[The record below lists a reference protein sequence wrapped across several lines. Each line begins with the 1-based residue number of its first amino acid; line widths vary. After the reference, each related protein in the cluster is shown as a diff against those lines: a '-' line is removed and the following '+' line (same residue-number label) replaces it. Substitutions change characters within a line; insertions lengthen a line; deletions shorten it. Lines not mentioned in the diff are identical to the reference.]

1 MTNTFPLKTLFP
13 CLLAAAWTLPAH
25 AEDSDDRF
33 QLRLGAMNIDNDSTL
48 RGFTTVNGQEISG
61 SQDFDFGG
69 KEWEPRVDGVFRLST
84 RQRLIFD
91 YFKYDKDRRET
102 LGEDVSL
109 GGVSVPAGS
118 FVKGELKYQV
128 ASLVYD
134 YAVIDAP
141 TYSLGLQIGAEYA
154 KVEAN
159 AYADL
164 GTLYSGDVLDES
176 ADGAAPVVGVRFT
189 AHPGEHWLFSVQ
201 GQYLNTKWGN
211 FDKYDGDLSRAN
223 AIVEYRFTRN
233 FGIFAGYD
241 WFKLDVDRKTDSN
254 AESLTTVGL
263 KQEFKGPVAGVTFA
277 F

>member
-1 MTNTFPLKTLFP
+1 MKHLLSLALP
-13 CLLAAAWTLPAH
+13 CTLAAACALPAH

-33 QLRLGAMNIDNDSTL
+33 SLRLGAMNIDSDNTIRGST
-48 RGFTTVNGQEISG
+48 TIAGQELSG
-61 SQDFDFGG
+61 SQDFGLGG

-102 LGEDVSL
+102 LGEDVAY
-109 GGVSVPAGS
+109 GDVTVPSGS
-118 FVKGELKYQV
+118 FVKGKLKYQV

-134 YAVIDAP
+134 YSVLDDP
-141 TYSLGLQIGAEYA
+141 NYSLGLQLGAEAA

-164 GTLYSGDVLDES
+164 GDLYSGRFVDEKE
-176 ADGAAPVVGVRFT
+176 DGVAPVVGMRFT
-189 AHPGEHWLFSVQ
+189 AKPGEHWLINLQ
-201 GQYLNTKWGN
+201 GQYLNTKWGT
-211 FDKYDGDLSRAN
+211 FDDYDGDLSRAN
-223 AIVEYRFTRN
+223 AIVEYRFTPN

-241 WFKLDVDRKTDSN
+241 WFKLDVDRKGSDATI
-254 AESLTTVGL
+254 GL

>member
-1 MTNTFPLKTLFP
+1 MKHLLALALP
-13 CLLAAAWTLPAH
+13 CALAAAYALPAH
-25 AEDSDDRF
+25 AHAEDTDDRF
-33 QLRLGAMNIDNDSTL
+33 TIRLGAMNIDNDNTL
-48 RGFTTVNGQEISG
+48 RGSTSINGEQLSG

-91 YFKYDKDRRET
+91 YFKYDKDRREE
-102 LGEDVSL
+102 LGETVSY
-109 GGVSVPAGS
+109 GDFTVPAGS

-134 YAVIDAP
+134 YSVVDTP
-141 TYSLGLQIGAEYA
+141 EFSVGLQIGAEWA

-164 GTLYSGDVLDES
+164 GDLYTGTFADEKE
-176 ADGAAPVVGVRFT
+176 DGYAPVVGLRFT
-189 AHPGEHWLFSVQ
+189 AQPSEHWLFNVQ
-201 GQYLNTKWGN
+201 GQYMNTSWGD
-211 FDKYDGDLSRAN
+211 FGDYDGDLTRAN
-223 AIVEYRFTRN
+223 AIAEYRFTRN

-241 WFKLDVDRKTDSN
+241 WFKLDVDRSGSDGSI
-254 AESLTTVGL
+254 GL

>member
-1 MTNTFPLKTLFP
+1 MKHLLALALP
-13 CLLAAAWTLPAH
+13 CALAAAYALPAH

-33 QLRLGAMNIDNDSTL
+33 TLRLGAMNIDNDNTL
-48 RGFTTVNGQEISG
+48 RGSTSINGEELSG

-69 KEWEPRVDGVFRLST
+69 KEWEPRLDGVFRIST

-91 YFKYDKDRRET
+91 YFKYDKDRREE
-102 LGEDVSL
+102 LGETVSY
-109 GGVSVPAGS
+109 GDFTVPAGS

-134 YAVIDAP
+134 YSVVDTP
-141 TYSLGLQIGAEYA
+141 EFSVGLQIGAEWA
-154 KVEAN
+154 RVEAN

-164 GTLYSGDVLDES
+164 GDLYTGTFADEKE
-176 ADGAAPVVGVRFT
+176 DGYAPVVGLRFT
-189 AHPGEHWLFSVQ
+189 AQPTEHWLFNVQ
-201 GQYLNTKWGN
+201 GQYMNTDWGD
-211 FDKYDGDLSRAN
+211 FGDYDGDLSRAN
-223 AIVEYRFTRN
+223 AIAEYRFTKN

-241 WFKLDVDRKTDSN
+241 WFKLDVDRSGSDGN
-254 AESLTTVGL
+254 IGL

>member
-1 MTNTFPLKTLFP
+1 MKHLLALVLP
-13 CLLAAAWTLPAH
+13 CALAAAYALPAH
-25 AEDSDDRF
+25 AEDGDDRF
-33 QLRLGAMNIDNDSTL
+33 TLRLGAMNVDNDNTL
-48 RGFTTVNGQEISG
+48 RGNTTIDGNAISG
-61 SQDFDFGG
+61 SQDFGFGG
-69 KEWEPRVDGVFRLST
+69 KEWEPRVDGIFRIST

-91 YFKYDKDRRET
+91 YFKYDRDRREQ
-102 LGEDVSL
+102 LGEDVSYD
-109 GGVSVPAGS
+109 GVTVPSGS

-134 YAVIDAP
+134 YSVID
-141 TYSLGLQIGAEYA
+141 TQQFSLGLQLGAEWA
-154 KVEAN
+154 KVQAN

-164 GTLYSGDVLDES
+164 GDLYSGTFIDES
-176 ADGAAPVVGVRFT
+176 KDGAAPVVGVRFT
-189 AHPGEHWLFSVQ
+189 ARPSEHWMFNVQ
-201 GQYLNTKWGN
+201 GQYLNTKWGD
-211 FDKYDGDLSRAN
+211 FGKYDGDLSRAN

-254 AESLTTVGL
+254 IDSLTTVGL

>member
-1 MTNTFPLKTLFP
+1 MKHLLALALPFA
-13 CLLAAAWTLPAH
+13 LAAAYATPAH
-25 AEDSDDRF
+25 AEDGDDRF
-33 QLRLGAMNIDNDSTL
+33 TLRVGAMNVDNDNTL
-48 RGFTTVNGQEISG
+48 RGNAVINGNAISG
-61 SQDFDFGG
+61 AQDFNFGG

-91 YFKYDKDRRET
+91 YFKYDKDRREE
-102 LGEDVSL
+102 LGEDVSF
-109 GGVSVPAGS
+109 GGVTVPTGS

-134 YAVIDAP
+134 YSVIDNP
-141 TYSLGLQIGAEYA
+141 QFSMGLQIGAEWA
-154 KVEAN
+154 KVQAN

-164 GTLYSGDVLDES
+164 GPVYAGTFLDES
-176 ADGAAPVVGVRFT
+176 EDGAAPVVGLRFT
-189 AHPGEHWLFSVQ
+189 AHPSEHWLFNIQ

-241 WFKLDVDRKTDSN
+241 WFKLDVDRKRDN
-254 AESLTTVGL
+254 ASIGL